1 MNIEPLESRIA
12 PAGVVALS
20 IVGTTLKVV
29 GDDAANIFTVTQLAD
44 GSVRFDALSGT
55 QLRVGDNLQ
64 TDVQFTSAEGRSMSF
79 ELFAGSDEVIIAGLS
94 RYKDLKVNA
103 GSGDDELTLE
113 NVTLSGKLEIKGGA
127 GANTVNLDGDF
138 EIGGAFSYL
147 GGDGADSI
155 LGSVSSF
162 RTASA
167 LLDLK
172 DGHNT
177 VSISEANALW
187 QLIESFRV
195 IAGSGDDTVEFN
207 GKSASLGGLDVN
219 LGNGANSFKCGF
231 DDIRD
236 IGPLKLNSGTGADV
250 FEITAANN
258 LTLRKGLTANLGA
271 GPGDFQLAAGGNLSV
286 RGATTVN
293 FGDAVDGQTDAS
305 SARIGCKN
313 VNLGP
318 LGFSFGASNAGDLV
332 LAGYDLATG
341 VTADNPA
348 RNITLGS
355 LKVLGASSTIM
366 NATDT
371 ITVRSSANVYS
382 NNLGGGLLG
391 VVSLTAA
398 SLDIGKDLLFTDG
411 AGDTEFT
418 LAADSISI
426 GGRLVLNLG
435 DTATH
440 EIGHRLA
447 ETGSHQIVNLGLPGG
462 SLMAGSVLLA
472 SKNEVAIET
481 LEIVASG
488 RIETTGAFS
497 IIDGGGSASVQ
508 LVDADLDIGKSF
520 TLALG
525 AGNSTVAMEG
535 GLFRAGSVSMAS
547 AAIAPD
553 WEMVSLGFE
562 HVSWDFLGV
571 VGGAAASSFTL
582 DADSGRIG
590 SALINLGTGANI
602 AEIHS
607 GVGLKVGKL
616 GYLSSSG
623 AAAVVDKLTLDGIAS
638 KELKLVMGD
647 AASRVAIINS
657 RFGSLF
663 ATTRGGAD
671 FMTVDD
677 TFVFGQT
684 FIDTGIEVEND
695 ETHIE
700 SDTSAGGT
708 SLFGGKF
715 TLKLGKGDDIFSVA
729 TAATQ
734 TRARFFGAVEV
745 DGGDGAD
752 TFTPHATNAVF
763 ATAPVLI
770 NVP

>member
-20 IVGTTLKVV
+20 IVGTTLKVL
-29 GDDAANIFTVTQLAD
+29 GDDAANVFTVTQLAD
-44 GSVRFDALSGT
+44 GSVRFEALSGT

-94 RYKDLKVNA
+94 LYKDLKVNA

-113 NVTLSGKLEIKGGA
+113 NVMLSGKLEIKGGA

-258 LTLRKGLTANLGA
+258 LTIRKGITANLG
-271 GPGDFQLAAGGNLSV
+271 GGSGDFQLAAGGNLSV

-293 FGDAVDGQTDAS
+293 FGDALDGQTDPNA
-305 SARIGCKN
+305 ARIGGRN
-313 VNLGP
+313 INFGP
-318 LGFSFGASNAGDLV
+318 LSFSVGQDTRIDSLII
-332 LAGYDLATG
+332 AGYDSSTG

-348 RNITLGS
+348 QNITLSS
-355 LKVLGASSTIM
+355 LKTVGANAVVL
-366 NATDT
+366 NATNT
-371 ITVRSSANVYS
+371 ITVRDSANIYS
-382 NNLGGGLLG
+382 NNMGSGLLG

-398 SLDIGKDLLFTDG
+398 GVDIGKDLLFTGG
-411 AGDTEFT
+411 AGDSEFT

-488 RIETTGAFS
+488 RIETIGAFTVV
-497 IIDGGGSASVQ
+497 DGGGSANVTFA
-508 LVDADLDIGKSF
+508 DADLDIGKSF

-535 GLFRAGSVSMAS
+535 GLFRAGSVSMTS

-553 WEMVSLGFE
+553 WEVISLGYEEISFTLLS
-562 HVSWDFLGV
+562 VQT
-571 VGGAAASSFTL
+571 GAGASSFTL
-582 DADSGRIG
+582 DADRGRIG
-590 SALINLGTGANI
+590 TALINLGAGANNASMESGGGLRI
-602 AEIHS
+602 GKLIHQSQS
-607 GVGLKVGKL
+607 GVGEALDRLALEGMRVNETVTNLGLAASILRIANCSIGKL
-616 GYLSSSG
+616 TANLGAGADIARLDDNTFTGDVGILGGFGADSIRIDRDTTESG
-623 AAAVVDKLTLDGIAS
+623 ASHFFG
-638 KELKLVMGD
+638 
-647 AASRVAIINS
+647 RVAVA
-657 RFGSLF
+657 L
-663 ATTRGGAD
+663 GG
-671 FMTVDD
+671 
-677 TFVFGQT
+677 
-684 FIDTGIEVEND
+684 
-695 ETHIE
+695 
-700 SDTSAGGT
+700 
-708 SLFGGKF
+708 
-715 TLKLGKGDDIFSVA
+715 GDDELLVA
-729 TAATQ
+729 NMNPETKANFY
-734 TRARFFGAVEV
+734 RAVTV
-745 DGGDGAD
+745 DGGEGTD

-763 ATAPVLI
+763 AIAAILT
-770 NVP
+770 NVE